1 MILHLSTEND
11 ALGEM
16 DLSGSMTRQVEQDM
30 PVQDDSSHIVNVGKL
45 VEDME
50 LKMRNLLRMFI
61 EYNQSGRFSGLTEYR
76 GGIFWESERRCGR
89 SSKYD
94 SFDNPMGR
102 GLLIFHRF
110 HTINGRE
117 QGESDTSRDDQ
128 FNVSMKQFPGEVEIL
143 LRFCGIGTG
152 A

>member
-61 EYNQSGRFSGLTEYR
+61 WYSQSGIFAGLTRNR
-76 GGIFWESERRCGR
+76 GGILWESERRCGR
-89 SSKYD
+89 PPQYDNFDKYT
-94 SFDNPMGR
+94 GR
-102 GLLIFHRF
+102 LVLTFLRY
-110 HTINGRE
+110 HTLNRRE
-117 QGESDTSRDDQ
+117 KRESDT
-128 FNVSMKQFPGEVEIL
+128 
-143 LRFCGIGTG
+143 
-152 A
+152 

>member
-61 EYNQSGRFSGLTEYR
+61 LYRQSDRFARLTGDR

-89 SSKYD
+89 PPKYD
-94 SFDNPMGR
+94 ISEKRIGR
-102 GLLIFHRF
+102 GSLIFFLGIPPLTDANKEKATHQEM
-110 HTINGRE
+110 IN
-117 QGESDTSRDDQ
+117 
-128 FNVSMKQFPGEVEIL
+128 SMY
-143 LRFCGIGTG
+143 R
-152 A
+152 